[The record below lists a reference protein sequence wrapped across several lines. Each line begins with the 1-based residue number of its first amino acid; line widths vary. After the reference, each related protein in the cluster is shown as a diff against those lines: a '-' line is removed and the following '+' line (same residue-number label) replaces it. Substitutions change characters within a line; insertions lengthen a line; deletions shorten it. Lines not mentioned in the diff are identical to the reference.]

1 MKVIKFEI
9 GNEYNNFLS
18 KIFNHLDE
26 KDYVW
31 EILDSEVLI
40 NADQVLFEKEYY
52 DNDIFKKIINENK
65 YYIIFLKI
73 KLYKNI
79 VSLKNV
85 NKENDL
91 LKRDC
96 ELFLD
101 IDDSIYVD
109 IYTKNK
115 TIFDTIYNN
124 VVENNFSNIN
134 IIENVGDD
142 NS

>member
-1 MKVIKFEI
+1 MNVIKFEI

-18 KIFNHLDE
+18 KIFNHFDE

-52 DNDIFKKIINENK
+52 DNDSFKKIINEKK

-73 KLYKNI
+73 KLYKSS
-79 VSLKNV
+79 VSLKNI
-85 NKENDL
+85 NKSNEILKSDWEL
-91 LKRDC
+91 L
-96 ELFLD
+96 LD
-101 IDDSIYVD
+101 IVDSTYVD
-109 IYTKNK
+109 VYTKNK
-115 TIFDTIYNN
+115 TIFDIIYNN
-124 VVENNFSNIN
+124 AIENNFSNIN
-134 IIENVGDD
+134 IIENGDKD

>member
-1 MKVIKFEI
+1 MNIIKFEI

-18 KIFNHLDE
+18 KIFNHFDE

-52 DNDIFKKIINENK
+52 DNDSFKKIINEKK

-73 KLYKNI
+73 KLYKSS
-79 VSLKNV
+79 VSLKNI
-85 NKENDL
+85 NKSNEILKSDWEL
-91 LKRDC
+91 L
-96 ELFLD
+96 LD
-101 IDDSIYVD
+101 IVDSTYVD
-109 IYTKNK
+109 VYTKNK
-115 TIFDTIYNN
+115 TIFDIIYNN
-124 VVENNFSNIN
+124 AIENNFSNIN
-134 IIENVGDD
+134 IIENGDKD

>member
-18 KIFNHLDE
+18 KIFNHFDE